1 MNNQLAKNY
10 ITKVNNTFI
19 KDYIEFRIRVNKM
32 KNKEI
37 KDKKN
42 PKRVLLITY

>member
-19 KDYIEFRIRVNKM
+19 RDYIEFRINK
-32 KNKEI
+32 KEKI
-37 KDKKN
+37 GNQRYGN